1 MKDSAG
7 RQLRFSL
14 FPRGK
19 AALHLSQH
27 RAVGQREWIPALT
40 TGFCVNTSVFSGAV
54 DPNPTIAREAHGSV
68 AAIGSRGN
76 TTEPGVTSEKCQ
88 ETGLCDPSRLCGVI
102 LFPGF
107 GVGRSARTWSLHRRA
122 GRDRKEVQRD
132 RALRP
137 FTPLRCN
144 LVSRIRRWAERTHS
158 ELTPQSRE
166 SPQRNAKRSASAA
179 LPASAVQSSF
189 PDLNLDRAHAL
200 GVGTAEPGGAAERFS
215 ETGLCGP
222 SRLCG
227 VKNTRP
233 IWMVTLGHPYR
244 RENTGGNSVDFCSYP
259 FVVRLSVFLFPG
271 PIYHGT
277 LR

>member
-1 MKDSAG
+1 MDTRAHD
-7 RQLRFSL
+7 RVLRKHERL
-14 FPRGK
+14 
-19 AALHLSQH
+19 
-27 RAVGQREWIPALT
+27 QRCCRPE
-40 TGFCVNTSVFSGAV
+40 
-54 DPNPTIAREAHGSV
+54 PNDCTRS
-68 AAIGSRGN
+68 
-76 TTEPGVTSEKCQ
+76 
-88 ETGLCDPSRLCGVI
+88 SRLRRRHRK
-102 LFPGF
+102 PGE
-107 GVGRSARTWSLHRRA
+107 HNRA
-122 GRDRKEVQRD
+122 GSHLREMPRDRP
-132 RALRP
+132 LRP

-144 LVSRIRRWAERTHS
+144 LVSRIRRWAERTHL
-158 ELTPQSRE
+158 EFAPQSRE
-166 SPQRNAKRSASAA
+166 GPQRNAKRSASAA